1 MADIFV
7 KNRVSIV
14 TPVRNGERYLSRM
27 LDSVLGQSY
36 RELEMILVDGESSD
50 GTLALA
56 EGYRERFRSEERRVG
71 KECGS

>member
-36 RELEMILVDGESSD
+36 RELEMILVDGEIGRASCR
-50 GTLALA
+50 
-56 EGYRERFRSEERRVG
+56 ERVYREV
-71 KECGS
+71 